1 MESLNSVI
9 AGEPKAVNANDEAT
23 HALSQVNLDESS
35 KAHQNSTNV
44 ANGVNNIT
52 QADERSEICV
62 SPSWKTDKERKER
75 KKELKRIAKEKKELE
90 RSSKHEAKKPERSS
104 FNEPRRLTK
113 KPPSKTPSRASS
125 IRSILPRSSTAPSI
139 LGFWSNSTSKDD
151 SARDETVPATS
162 PPDVGA
168 DKTANDPPESTK
180 LLFTG
185 HLPQRFGGKITPDP
199 EYYKTSSRATGSN
212 SPSPM
217 PSSPSNK
224 PRRHLHMAKKHSD
237 LRAAAKAFRSSDP
250 SPQNTNTPPTRS
262 SWSQELTRRLSNSN
276 GKKLQRRSLKA
287 EHEPHMYSLRR
298 ASTNKENENRK
309 PSGRKTEK
317 SVPSTPTSSHFHSTT
332 GISPP
337 SPRNSSRITVVQPEE
352 KIPPPHNTTG
362 QLHHEAPTLQNS
374 VNGTSGSSEPQE
386 QPPAISVIPPLR
398 SPQKTTHT
406 PPVSQRKHGRR
417 HSWSEI
423 LTNSDRVA
431 GLSLKRR
438 GPGHEPP
445 QTSVNGDIDEF
456 KTSGPYEYNY
466 GSNGVFKSHAAHS
479 DPSLTPA
486 SWHVAPEDIGI
497 AGDFPQVQSGS
508 SSPNTTPTSL
518 PADPID
524 TLKTPTII
532 DPDNM
537 ELVATAPTVKQR
549 ENSMRTSPKVINR
562 DVPFKS
568 SPLAGP
574 PLNNQD
580 DENALES
587 AQIATQEDADTSS
600 KAKNGKSGFSFS
612 RILRHERK
620 KEKSSTSFGRRYS
633 LKNKLTTATGK
644 SKQQPKALVSGS
656 NELQRKQDTDKKTA
670 SKLPYPG
677 GLRSQA
683 TSRPP
688 SASSRQFS
696 LIAIASNE
704 MSSDIK
710 IPPKSPKRNSGVFPT
725 PASTRPS
732 SASGVETMSISSNG
746 TETPKKKRSI
756 SVDISKIQVLHE
768 PWKER
773 FTHKST
779 PGHASPTLSSSQTT
793 PIISTFPSAKQPATD
808 ALASSDLPLRT
819 PERHHQTHPGPIF
832 DPRPDSS
839 NRRSL
844 ANHVGNGRVASQ
856 RPARRGTPVAKMFVI
871 CCQCRYWHDMP
882 SDVYAKLAFPNGP
895 PHLEPLIADDS
906 HSPPHQAQHPTA
918 RSGFAAHGG
927 GSSSTFTETS
937 SGASNNAL
945 DNKSPRGSRPS
956 SSSSS
961 SSNNF
966 TVTCCWCAHRMVKT
980 CCAGWTTIVYLHER
994 HH

>member
-1 MESLNSVI
+1 MTYADNQ
-9 AGEPKAVNANDEAT
+9 DQAT
-23 HALSQVNLDESS
+23 HAFSPINLDEPS
-35 KAHQNSTNV
+35 KAQQDSTSV

-52 QADERSEICV
+52 KTDSRSEICV
-62 SPSWKTDKERKER
+62 SPSWQTDRERRER

-90 RSSKHEAKKPERSS
+90 RSVKHEAKKTEQSS
-104 FNEPRRLTK
+104 FSEPRRLTK
-113 KPPSKTPSRASS
+113 KQPSKTPSRASS

-139 LGFWSNSTSKDD
+139 LGFWSNSTSKDN
-151 SARDETVPATS
+151 SARDKTGSDAS
-162 PPDVGA
+162 PPDIEA
-168 DKTANDPPESTK
+168 DKPQNDPPEPTK
-180 LLFTG
+180 PLFTG

-199 EYYKTSSRATGSN
+199 EYYKNSSRAIGSD
-212 SPSPM
+212 SPSSM
-217 PSSPSNK
+217 SLSPSDK

-250 SPQNTNTPPTRS
+250 IPQNTNTAPARS

-298 ASTNKENENRK
+298 ASTNKENENGTT
-309 PSGRKTEK
+309 SGRKTEK
-317 SVPSTPTSSHFHSTT
+317 SVPSTPTSSHFHATT
-332 GISPP
+332 GISSP
-337 SPRNSSRITVVQPEE
+337 SPQNSSRITVVQPDQ
-352 KIPPPHNTTG
+352 KIVPSHNTTG
-362 QLHHEAPTLQNS
+362 QPHREAHTPQNTIN
-374 VNGTSGSSEPQE
+374 VANGSSEPKE
-386 QPPAISVIPPLR
+386 QLPAISVIPP
-398 SPQKTTHT
+398 SSEPQKTTFT
-406 PPVSQRKHGRR
+406 PSEGHRKHGRR

-423 LTNSDRVA
+423 LTNSDRIS

-438 GPGHEPP
+438 GQGREPP
-445 QTSVNGDIDEF
+445 QTSANGEVDEF
-456 KTSGPYEYNY
+456 KTSGPYESNY
-466 GSNGVFKSHAAHS
+466 GSNGVFKSQAAHS

-486 SWHVAPEDIGI
+486 SWHVAPENIGI

-508 SSPNTTPTSL
+508 SSPNTTPTDL
-518 PADPID
+518 PADPIG
-524 TLKTPTII
+524 TLKNPMII

-537 ELVATAPTVKQR
+537 ELVATAPTVKQH
-549 ENSMRTSPKVINR
+549 ENPMRVSPKVINR

-580 DENALES
+580 DGNAPES
-587 AQIATQEDADTSS
+587 AQIDRQGDADTSS
-600 KAKNGKSGFSFS
+600 KAKDGKSGFSFS
-612 RILRHERK
+612 RILRHDRK

-633 LKNKLTTATGK
+633 LKGKLATATGK
-644 SKQQPKALVSGS
+644 AKQQPKAPLSGS
-656 NELQRKQDTDKKTA
+656 NALQRQQDTDTKAT
-670 SKLPYPG
+670 SKLSYPAG
-677 GLRSQA
+677 A
-683 TSRPP
+683 KPEVTSRPP
-688 SASSRQFS
+688 SASSRQLS
-696 LIAIASNE
+696 LIAIASND

-746 TETPKKKRSI
+746 TETPGKKKRSI
-756 SVDISKIQVLHE
+756 SVEISKSQVFHE

-773 FTHKST
+773 FTHKPT
-779 PGHASPTLSSSQTT
+779 TGHASPTLSSSQTT
-793 PIISTFPSAKQPATD
+793 PITSTFPFAKQPATN

-832 DPRPDSS
+832 DSRSDSS

-856 RPARRGTPVAKMFVI
+856 RPARRGAPVAKMFVI

-906 HSPPHQAQHPTA
+906 HSPPHQAQLPMA
-918 RSGFAAHGG
+918 SSGFAAHGG

>member
-1 MESLNSVI
+1 MTYADNH
-9 AGEPKAVNANDEAT
+9 DQTT
-23 HALSQVNLDESS
+23 HALSQEHLNEPS
-35 KAHQNSTNV
+35 KSYQNSTNV
-44 ANGVNNIT
+44 ASGVNTIT
-52 QADERSEICV
+52 QTDERSEICV
-62 SPSWKTDKERKER
+62 SPSWKTDKERRER
-75 KKELKRIAKEKKELE
+75 KKDLKRIAKEKKELE
-90 RSSKHEAKKPERSS
+90 RSLKHEAKKTERSS
-104 FNEPRRLTK
+104 FSEARRLTK

-139 LGFWSNSTSKDD
+139 LGFWSNSASKDD
-151 SARDETVPATS
+151 PSRDKTGPDAS
-162 PPDVGA
+162 PPDIGA
-168 DKTANDPPESTK
+168 DKRENDPPEPAK

-199 EYYKTSSRATGSN
+199 EYYKTSSRAISSD

-217 PSSPSNK
+217 RSSPSDR
-224 PRRHLHMAKKHSD
+224 PRRHLHMTKKHSD

-250 SPQNTNTPPTRS
+250 VPQNTNTVPTRS
-262 SWSQELTRRLSNSN
+262 SWGQELTRRLSNSN
-276 GKKLQRRSLKA
+276 GKKLQRRSLNV
-287 EHEPHMYSLRR
+287 EHEPYMYSLRR
-298 ASTNKENENRK
+298 ASTSKGNGNGKT
-309 PSGRKTEK
+309 SGRKTEK
-317 SVPSTPTSSHFHSTT
+317 SEPSSPTNGHFHATT
-332 GISPP
+332 GISSP
-337 SPRNSSRITVVQPEE
+337 SARNGSRVTVVQPNE
-352 KIPPPHNTTG
+352 KIVPPHNTSG
-362 QLHHEAPTLQNS
+362 QLHHEAPTPQNS
-374 VNGTSGSSEPQE
+374 ANGTSGFSEPQE
-386 QPPAISVIPPLR
+386 QPPAISVIPPPR
-398 SPQKTTHT
+398 SPQKATHT

-438 GPGHEPP
+438 GPDREYP
-445 QTSVNGDIDEF
+445 QTSTNGDIGEF
-456 KTSGPYEYNY
+456 KTSGPYESNY
-466 GSNGVFKSHAAHS
+466 GSKGVSKSHAAHS

-486 SWHVAPEDIGI
+486 SWHVAPGNMGI
-497 AGDFPQVQSGS
+497 AGDFPQVQYGS
-508 SSPNTTPTSL
+508 ASPSTIPTDL
-518 PADPID
+518 PADSVD

-532 DPDNM
+532 DPDDA

-549 ENSMRTSPKVINR
+549 ENPMRISSKVINR

-574 PLNNQD
+574 PLYNKD
-580 DENALES
+580 DENAPES
-587 AQIATQEDADTSS
+587 VRIEQIDTQGDADTAS
-600 KAKNGKSGFSFS
+600 KAKYEKSGFSFS
-612 RILRHERK
+612 RLLRHEPR

-633 LKNKLTTATGK
+633 LKGKLTTATGK
-644 SKQQPKALVSGS
+644 SKKPPKALVSES
-656 NELQRKQDTDKKTA
+656 NELQGKQDTDKKTA
-670 SKLPYPG
+670 SKLPYPA
-677 GLRSQA
+677 SVKPEA

-688 SASSRQFS
+688 SASSRQLS
-696 LIAIASNE
+696 LIALAGNDT
-704 MSSDIK
+704 SSDIK

-725 PASTRPS
+725 PTSTRPS

-746 TETPKKKRSI
+746 TETPGRKKRSI
-756 SVDISKIQVLHE
+756 SVDISTSKVLHE

-779 PGHASPTLSSSQTT
+779 LGRASPTISSSQTT
-793 PIISTFPSAKQPATD
+793 PITLTFPAAKQPATNV
-808 ALASSDLPLRT
+808 LASSDLPLRP
-819 PERHHQTHPGPIF
+819 PERHHQIHPGPIF
-832 DPRPDSS
+832 DSHPDSS

-844 ANHVGNGRVASQ
+844 ANHVGNGRVVPQ

-906 HSPPHQAQHPTA
+906 HSSPHQVQLPMAS
-918 RSGFAAHGG
+918 SGFVAHGG

-945 DNKSPRGSRPS
+945 DNKSLRGSRPS

-966 TVTCCWCAHRMVKT
+966 TVTCCWCTHRMVKT